1 MPPLD
6 SSVDT
11 MEFRRVRTTELQ
23 EVHELL
29 AANGWKDRIGSFE
42 KFAELIEA
50 SQVAEVAII
59 EGRIVGFARGIT
71 DGRSNGYLS
80 MVVVAAIHRGQ
91 GIGRLLVEH
100 AIGTH
105 PEVTWVLRAGRE
117 GAADFFAK
125 LGFKRS
131 SVAMERRRV

>member
-1 MPPLD
+1 LRIFGLLGVSLPGDLQLCLD
-6 SSVDT
+6 QDYGEST
-11 MEFRRVRTTELQ
+11 
-23 EVHELL
+23 
-29 AANGWKDRIGSFE
+29 
-42 KFAELIEA
+42 
-50 SQVAEVAII
+50 AEVAII

-117 GAADFFAK
+117 GAAEFFAK
-125 LGFKRS
+125 LGFERS